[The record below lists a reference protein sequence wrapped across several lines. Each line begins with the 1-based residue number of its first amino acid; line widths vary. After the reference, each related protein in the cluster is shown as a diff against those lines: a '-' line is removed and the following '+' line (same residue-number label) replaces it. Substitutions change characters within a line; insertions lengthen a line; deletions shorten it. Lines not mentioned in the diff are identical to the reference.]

1 MPVCFVRSKTG
12 HHIYQMKN
20 SADTVHNATDRLIY
34 NVRNISTYN
43 ENGAERSS
51 PYQLLQTKLLTGD

>member
-34 NVRNISTYN
+34 NVRNLSTYN
-43 ENGAERSS
+43 ENGAE
-51 PYQLLQTKLLTGD
+51 